1 MNLVPTFAWFAGL
14 RQRRRLNAARL
25 DFADMGTA
33 FGLDASMDTEPL
45 GLASLAKPA
54 PNKNGR
60 PETGA
65 PQQRPSHAA
74 MRPGR

>member
-1 MNLVPTFAWFAGL
+1 MNLVPTFTWFAGL

-45 GLASLAKPA
+45 GLAFLAKPV
-54 PNKNGR
+54 PKKKGR

-65 PQQRPSHAA
+65 PQQRPLRAA
-74 MRPGR
+74 MRPSR